1 MVAFIRIIMI
11 VLDVANIETVPFT
24 YTEFGYKHRKEIFFM
39 ITSKELSGHPN
50 TIRTLQKWII
60 AREKAP
66 TSGKEKPNHY
76 FYVGSDIDVTAAKEC
91 QLNEA
96 GFKKEDY
103 ENMWFPTYYKAEDLA
118 VIFSNELEDQNRH
131 ALRDLFHTILDSLK
145 AANAYTSDKAR
156 CLILCDVFEHHFTNQ
171 FTQ

>member
-1 MVAFIRIIMI
+1 
-11 VLDVANIETVPFT
+11 
-24 YTEFGYKHRKEIFFM
+24 M

-96 GFKKEDY
+96 GFK
-103 ENMWFPTYYKAEDLA
+103 AEDLA
-118 VIFSNELEDQNRH
+118 VIFRNELEDQNRH
-131 ALRDLFHTILDSLK
+131 ALRNLFHTILDSLK